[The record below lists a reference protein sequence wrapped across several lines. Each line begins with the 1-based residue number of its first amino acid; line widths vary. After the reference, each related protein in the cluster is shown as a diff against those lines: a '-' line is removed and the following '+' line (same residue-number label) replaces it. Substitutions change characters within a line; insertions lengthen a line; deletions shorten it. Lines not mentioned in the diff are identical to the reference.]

1 MKKLFFAITI
11 IGLVLWIGSCQDERD
26 IPVTTD
32 HKLNKPIVLPDNQFP
47 DSELPPATVPLI
59 KAVPEVKTPLEDME
73 ESSLT
78 PDLLE
83 ATLREGES
91 VMEHKNLF
99 LPANITP
106 PKTDILICFDLT
118 GSMGQELNNVKV
130 DAANIITSVR
140 ASISDSWFGVISHMD
155 YVGYFTG
162 CGYGDTYGSA
172 SYGDYPYMLNQSITD
187 NSTNVVSAINSLSLG
202 NGWDGPENYTRAFY
216 ESYSDPSLGFRTGT
230 KKIVLAFLD
239 AIPHDCAYNAIIGGS
254 NTTGPDPGRDAIA
267 NTADDL
273 AILNVLNGMLAN
285 NVTLIPIFSGTGF
298 YDLWQ
303 AYAAVTGGQAFQI
316 NPDGTIPGGTD
327 IPSYITS
334 IISGSITEF
343 NEVKLEVCDPLYS
356 AWLTSSSPSSYT
368 DVVLGEDINLPFD
381 INITVPAGTPD
392 GEYCFEICAVGDGVE
407 LDRQNVC
414 ITVVNEIEVPLDIKP
429 QSCPNPV
436 NFRDRGLLPVA
447 ILGTE
452 DFDVTLIDISTIT
465 LSGVYPMKWDYE
477 DVATPYYDPIM
488 DCYSCSTDG
497 MDGYLDL
504 TLKFDAQEF
513 IATLGPTAG
522 GDCVTVE
529 INGQLYDATPIIGS
543 DVIKIIMK

>member
-1 MKKLFFAITI
+1 MKKLFFVITI

-47 DSELPPATVPLI
+47 DSELPAATVPLI

-303 AYAAVTGGQAFQI
+303 
-316 NPDGTIPGGTD
+316 
-327 IPSYITS
+327 
-334 IISGSITEF
+334 E
-343 NEVKLEVCDPLYS
+343 
-356 AWLTSSSPSSYT
+356 
-368 DVVLGEDINLPFD
+368 
-381 INITVPAGTPD
+381 
-392 GEYCFEICAVGDGVE
+392 
-407 LDRQNVC
+407 
-414 ITVVNEIEVPLDIKP
+414 
-429 QSCPNPV
+429 
-436 NFRDRGLLPVA
+436 
-447 ILGTE
+447 
-452 DFDVTLIDISTIT
+452 
-465 LSGVYPMKWDYE
+465 
-477 DVATPYYDPIM
+477 
-488 DCYSCSTDG
+488 
-497 MDGYLDL
+497 
-504 TLKFDAQEF
+504 
-513 IATLGPTAG
+513 
-522 GDCVTVE
+522 
-529 INGQLYDATPIIGS
+529 
-543 DVIKIIMK
+543 